1 MLTPVLKNIIVKY
14 LNKEASASEMETL
27 DLWLKDEAHL
37 KIFNSYVQ
45 TNHLIDSNVLK
56 FDAEISK
63 NQLLAMISN
72 ENRVV
77 KMRTYYRVASY
88 AAVFVTLMALGFLF
102 KDQLLLNNNQGS
114 SIQTKVADNNIKIG
128 SDKATLTLA
137 DGSEVILNK
146 GASYQTAYADSDG
159 EALVYKNEDD
169 QTTEVV
175 YNVLTIPRG
184 GQFFIQLTD
193 GTKIWLNSESQLK
206 YPVAFVKGKT
216 RQVELLYGEA
226 YFEVSPSKSNYGDA
240 FKVQSSMQTV
250 EVLGTQFN
258 IKAYKEESEIYTTLI
273 EGKVRINKGSENKT
287 LQPGQQSIISAD
299 SVISVIMTD
308 VNMETAWKQG
318 LFSFKD
324 KSLKEIM
331 IVLARWYD
339 VDISFENEDLQKI
352 RFKGVLSK
360 DQALEDI
367 LLTIKNLKVIK
378 DYEIHKNKVLLK

>member
-226 YFEVSPSKSNYGDA
+226 YFEVSPSESNYGDA

>member
-226 YFEVSPSKSNYGDA
+226 YFEVSPSESNYGDA

-299 SVISVIMTD
+299 SVISVIMID

>member
-77 KMRTYYRVASY
+77 KMRTYYRVVSY

-226 YFEVSPSKSNYGDA
+226 YFEVSPSESNYGDA

-273 EGKVRINKGSENKT
+273 EGKVRINKGNENKT

>member
-77 KMRTYYRVASY
+77 KMRTYYRVVSY

-102 KDQLLLNNNQGS
+102 KDQLILINNQGS
-114 SIQTKVADNNIKIG
+114 TIQTKVADNNIKIG

-226 YFEVSPSKSNYGDA
+226 YFEVSPSESNYGDA

-273 EGKVRINKGSENKT
+273 EGKVRINKGNENKT

>member
-27 DLWLKDEAHL
+27 DLWLKEEAHL

-63 NQLLAMISN
+63 NQLLVMISN

-226 YFEVSPSKSNYGDA
+226 YFEVSPSESNYGDA

-273 EGKVRINKGSENKT
+273 EGKVRINKGNENKT

-299 SVISVIMTD
+299 SVISVIMID

>member
-114 SIQTKVADNNIKIG
+114 TIQTKVADNNIKIG

-226 YFEVSPSKSNYGDA
+226 YFEVSPSESNYGDA

-273 EGKVRINKGSENKT
+273 EGKVRINKGNENKT

>member
-226 YFEVSPSKSNYGDA
+226 YFEVSPSESNYGDA

-273 EGKVRINKGSENKT
+273 EGKVRINKGNENKT